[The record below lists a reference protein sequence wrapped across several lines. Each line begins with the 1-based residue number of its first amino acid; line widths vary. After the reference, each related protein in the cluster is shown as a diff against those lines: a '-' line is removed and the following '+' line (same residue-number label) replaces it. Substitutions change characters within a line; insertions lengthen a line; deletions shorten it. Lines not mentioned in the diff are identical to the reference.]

1 MYLLEFGNSCWKW
14 IHRHWHSITCKT
26 KISNK
31 QKSGGE
37 KLHHLLSSLNQE
49 IPKTRTHLT
58 FFFFYLFKLAPL
70 LLVYTEYTLNIHKI
84 YFSNHFFNTAQ
95 IFPPFVS
102 GRRIHSKTFIYILIL
117 FFKWYYSISWTSF
130 FIYSHLMVSR
140 QSSSNLINAYSYDN
154 YF

>member
-14 IHRHWHSITCKT
+14 IHWYWHSITYKT
-26 KISNK
+26 NISNK

-58 FFFFYLFKLAPL
+58 FFFYLFKLAPL
-70 LLVYTEYTLNIHKI
+70 LLEYTEYTLNIHKYTLVTI
-84 YFSNHFFNTAQ
+84 FFNTAQ

-102 GRRIHSKTFIYILIL
+102 GRRTHSKTFIYILIL